1 MSFYQI
7 YQYYKGFDFKAH
19 FNSISDNTVLKAIN
33 KDVLTNTDL
42 MSLLSPYAEKHLEEM
57 AQKAKRITFQ
67 YFGKAIVLYAPLYI
81 SDYCDNHC
89 AYCGFNVENH
99 IKRKK
104 LSIEEI
110 EQEAIAIASTGIRH
124 LLVLTGDSRK
134 HSPVAYIIEAI
145 LILKKHFPSI
155 SVEIYALNEDEYQEL
170 IEAGIDGL
178 TIYQETYD
186 EELYAKLHPAGP
198 KKDYL
203 FRLGAPERACNVRIR
218 SVNVGALLGLTDW
231 RKDVFFTLLHAKYLQ
246 DKYSDIEIAVSFPR
260 IQPHSGESDILY
272 PVSDKHFV
280 QAILAARL
288 FLNRAGI
295 TISTRESSNFRD
307 NLIGLGATRM
317 SIGSKTTVGG
327 YAKNNI
333 NKQFEIS
340 DDRDIN
346 TFKKVLLNKG
356 FEPVLKDWQNIDV
369 KHL

>member
-1 MSFYQI
+1 MSFYQT
-7 YQYYKGFDFKAH
+7 YQYYKDFDFKAH
-19 FNSISDNTVLKAIN
+19 FNSVPDNTVLKAIN
-33 KDVLTNTDL
+33 KDVLTHSDL
-42 MSLLSPYAEKHLEEM
+42 MSLLSPSAEKYLEQM
-57 AQKAKRITFQ
+57 AQRAKRITFQ

-89 AYCGFNVENH
+89 AYCGFNAENH
-99 IKRKK
+99 ISRKK
-104 LSIEEI
+104 LAPEEI

-134 HSPVAYIIEAI
+134 HSPVAYIIEAVQ
-145 LILKKHFPSI
+145 ILKKHFPSI
-155 SVEIYALNEDEYQEL
+155 SVEIYALNEEEYKEL
-170 IEAGIDGL
+170 IEAGVDGL
-178 TIYQETYD
+178 TMYQETYD

-198 KKDYL
+198 KRNYL
-203 FRLGAPERACNVRIR
+203 FRLDAPERACNATMR
-218 SVNVGALLGLTDW
+218 SVNVGALLGLNNW

-246 DKYSDIEIAVSFPR
+246 DKYSDIEVSVSFPR
-260 IQPHSGESDILY
+260 IQPHSGEGNTLF

-280 QAILAARL
+280 QSILAARL

-295 TISTRESSNFRD
+295 TISTRESANFRD
-307 NLIGLGATRM
+307 NLIGLGVTRM

-327 YAKNNI
+327 YAKNNV